1 MFRTD
6 INANKDLINMAYIF
20 KFPDPK
26 KRNKFIFFNNG
37 FLNKKRILEY
47 NENLEGWT
55 EDHTSLHEDISNG
68 NHPIDIFSRSN
79 LIKNISNNIK
89 KKTILE
95 IGCSSG
101 YLIKDLKAKFK
112 YINYV
117 GADVLKLSLLKLSEK
132 WKEVPFLK
140 FDITKNPL
148 KNIKFDN
155 IIMLNVLEHI
165 NDDFLAIK
173 NTFKLLNKN
182 GLIYIEVPAHQFLY
196 DNYDKQLFHFRRYS
210 IANLEQKLV
219 KAGYTIIKKQHLG
232 FFCFIPFA
240 ITKIINKLFSKN
252 KNSIKN
258 KIKISNNLLVKFLFY
273 IEEKFPNFYYPFG
286 IRCFVIA
293 KKM

>member
-1 MFRTD
+1 M
-6 INANKDLINMAYIF
+6 NHKYKEF

-26 KRNKFIFFNNG
+26 IRNKIIFFNNG
-37 FLNKKRILEY
+37 FSNKKKILEY

-55 EDHTSLHEDISNG
+55 EEHTSLHEDISNG

-79 LIKNISNNIK
+79 IIKNLSNNIK

-182 GLIYIEVPAHQFLY
+182 GSIYIEVPAHQFLY

-210 IANLEQKLV
+210 IADLEKKLV
-219 KAGYTIIKKQHLG
+219 KAGYKIIKKQHLG

-240 ITKIINKLFSKN
+240 ITKIFNKLFSRDKS
-252 KNSIKN
+252 SIKIE
-258 KIKISNNLLVKFLFY
+258 IKISNNLLVNFLFKL
-273 IEEKFPNFYYPFG
+273 EEKLSYLYYPFG
-286 IRCFVIA
+286 IRCFVVA
-293 KKM
+293 KKI